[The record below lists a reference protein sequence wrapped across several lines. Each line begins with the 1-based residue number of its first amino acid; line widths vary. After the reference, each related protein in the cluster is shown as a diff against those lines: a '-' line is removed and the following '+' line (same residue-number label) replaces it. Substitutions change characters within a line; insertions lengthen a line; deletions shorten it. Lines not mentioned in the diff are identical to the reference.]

1 MDDRRGSGVS
11 SCPVRSELYESLLR
25 AARTL
30 FSLQGFRAS
39 SIRDIAELAGSS
51 EALVYRHFGSK
62 ENLFTQAVLNPFNEV
77 LERYA
82 SEDPLPARGQHD
94 LVAAEVDRLFRFITG
109 HRELFRSLIATS
121 GIQDGPV
128 IAFAE
133 HRSPLHRMFKR
144 FELILRSALP
154 EQIPLTLD
162 PPLTS
167 KACVGL
173 IMSSAVLDDWLF
185 EGGAAHTAERIVAEL
200 TGLILYGCT
209 ARTSR
214 TPSTPR
220 RFGPLPAVVPPDEPG
235 TSAHRR
241 ERTTNRQRR
250 SRHEVRR
257 AVLAAAREL
266 FSSRGYAGVTTQEIA
281 TLAQVSETS
290 VFRHFSSKRNLF
302 EGAIFEPFQDWV
314 TTYLASWDRS
324 NRSPASLEQQSR
336 AYVTDTYD
344 LLAGSRGLIRSM
356 IASSALEV
364 EGFPTVA
371 DGRSLQG
378 IFLRLEDQLAELAER
393 NGLPGLDIEITIPS
407 TFGMVLA
414 LSTLPDWMFDGSES
428 TPSRARLINEMAA
441 LMTFG
446 ITAR

>member
-1 MDDRRGSGVS
+1 
-11 SCPVRSELYESLLR
+11 LLR

-30 FSLQGFRAS
+30 FPLQGYRAT

-51 EALVYRHFGSK
+51 EALVYRHFGNK
-62 ENLFTQAVLNPFNEV
+62 ENLFTQAVLDPFNEV
-77 LERYA
+77 LEHYA
-82 SEDPLPARGQHD
+82 GEEPADGSGRVDP
-94 LVAAEVDRLFRFITG
+94 VEAEVARLFDFMTRQ
-109 HRELFRSLIATS
+109 RDLFRSLIATS

-133 HRSPLHRMFKR
+133 HRSPLRRVFER
-144 FELILRSALP
+144 FEQTLRSALP
-154 EQIPLTLD
+154 EHALLTLD
-162 PPLTS
+162 LPVTS
-167 KACVGL
+167 RACVGL
-173 IMSSAVLDDWLF
+173 ILSSAVLDDWLF
-185 EGGAAHTAERIVAEL
+185 EDGTARSAERIVAEVA
-200 TGLILYGCT
+200 GLIRYGCT
-209 ARTSR
+209 TRPSR
-214 TPSTPR
+214 APSTPR
-220 RFGPLPAVVPPDEPG
+220 RSAPLPAVLLPDDPATVP
-235 TSAHRR
+235 RR

-266 FSSRGYAGVTTQEIA
+266 FTERGYTGVTTQEIA

-290 VFRHFSSKRNLF
+290 VFRHFGSKRNLF
-302 EGAIFEPFQDWV
+302 ERAIFEPFQDWV
-314 TTYLASWDRS
+314 TTYLASWDRA

-364 EGFPTVA
+364 EGLPSGT
-371 DGRSLQG
+371 DGHRPIRG
-378 IFLRLEDQLAELAER
+378 ILLRLEDQLAELAER
-393 NGLPGLDIEITIPS
+393 NSLPGLDIEITVPS

-414 LSTLPDWMFDGSES
+414 FSTLPDWMFDGPGSA
-428 TPSRARLINEMAA
+428 PSRVRLINEMAA

-446 ITAR
+446 VTAR

>member
-1 MDDRRGSGVS
+1 VDDRRGSGVS
-11 SCPVRSELYESLLR
+11 SSCPFRSELYESLLR

-30 FSLQGFRAS
+30 FSLQGYRAS
-39 SIRDIAELAGSS
+39 SIRDIAQLAGSS

-62 ENLFTQAVLNPFNEV
+62 ENLFTQAVLIPFNEG
-77 LERYA
+77 LEDYA
-82 SEDPLPARGQHD
+82 SEVPLPERGRLE
-94 LVAAEVDRLFRFITG
+94 LVEAEVDRLFRFVSR

-154 EQIPLTLD
+154 EQTLLTLD

-167 KACVGL
+167 RACVGL

-185 EGGAAHTAERIVAEL
+185 EGAAHTAERIIAEL

-209 ARTSR
+209 ARTSL

-266 FSSRGYAGVTTQEIA
+266 FSSRGYPGVTTQEIA

-302 EGAIFEPFQDWV
+302 ERAIFEPFQDWV

-414 LSTLPDWMFDGSES
+414 LSTLPEWMFDGSES